1 VCNAS
6 VTVQRLAV
14 EAAVHGDDM
23 LLRQAMMMDPL
34 AGAVCSPPEIWQ
46 MVDEMLV
53 AQEALLP
60 QYKQAIAQAKK
71 RLASPDR
78 IPPRDYNGVRV
89 PEKSVEEMR
98 EARGS

>member
-1 VCNAS
+1 
-6 VTVQRLAV
+6 
-14 EAAVHGDDM
+14 
-23 LLRQAMMMDPL
+23 
-34 AGAVCSPPEIWQ
+34 

-60 QYKQAIAQAKK
+60 QYKKAIAEAKK

-98 EARGS
+98 KARGS